1 MSIRSKTKERNKEI
15 LERYNAGESVDNMAS
30 EYGLSDKTITYIVS
44 KAKEREFNR
53 DERLDDDAKTKRLLS
68 RLRKIRIGDVL
79 RIKHNSFKENGTRSQ
94 NVFVGTVVYKNNHLI
109 TVRGDY
115 YTESFQLIDLIDMLV
130 DHIPS

>member
-15 LERYNAGESVDNMAS
+15 LERYNAGESVDNLAS

-79 RIKHNSFKENGTRSQ
+79 WIQHNQLKENVTKSQ
-94 NVFVGTVVYKNNHLI
+94 NVFVGTVVYKNNYLI

>member
-1 MSIRSKTKERNKEI
+1 MSMHSKTKERNKEI
-15 LERYNAGESVDNMAS
+15 LERYNAGEAIDNLAS

-94 NVFVGTVVYKNNHLI
+94 NVFVGTVVYKNNHFI